1 MPMLDALRARLSAA
15 HRAAARLDAAANA
28 AANAAAQA
36 AGERRDFP
44 PAAHLA
50 DAAALSAAA
59 RVAALSARL
68 FDAEGETVEALEM
81 RRYAADLY
89 AAAARARRRAAPSA
103 AERRRAGGMVALYGN
118 PSTTGESKT

>member
-1 MPMLDALRARLSAA
+1 MLDALRARLAAA
-15 HRAAARLDAAANA
+15 HRTAARLDA

-44 PAAHLA
+44 PAVHLA

-59 RVAALSARL
+59 RVASLSARL
-68 FDAEGETVEALEM
+68 FDAEGETAEGLEA
-81 RRYAADLY
+81 RRYAADLF

-103 AERRRAGGMVALYGN
+103 AERRRAGAMVALYGN
-118 PSTTGESKT
+118 PSTMGKSE